1 MASSDKPGFWPAELY
16 SVAVVQFS
24 YNIMVSSYLGGEMAT
39 KVNANRT
46 SAMMI
51 SHVGAILLC
60 SIITFISRRR
70 EKGTTIS
77 RATGAILAV
86 VLPTLVWIAYM
97 GAELSQTETK
107 AVSSGK
113 KPKREGMPL
122 TLFSS
127 IVASLIL
134 FLLMYVMEEF
144 QRSRFQEFLKERK
157 QDGDVVDV
165 KEAKK
170 VLLQNRV
177 YAALLGLFDVLLA
190 AEFSRSAKHYR
201 SRVVYVTFA
210 FILLSLFQYAPVMQ
224 KMQEDKRK
232 RFQLFLSNNFKDLV
246 LGLLCVVL
254 IWKFGLSS
262 SKLILLAKSSSLV
275 LYRYIEQ
282 AKEEEGSEGEVIEER
297 SEKVIEER
305 PEKVIEERSE
315 KVIGE
320 GSRATGPGGLNGIP
334 EEKPEE
340 EKKED

>member
-1 MASSDKPGFWPAELY
+1 MASSDKMGFWPAELY

-39 KVNANRT
+39 KTNANRT

-122 TLFSS
+122 TIFSS
-127 IVASLIL
+127 IVASLLL
-134 FLLMYVMEEF
+134 FFLMYVMEEF
-144 QRSRFQEFLKERK
+144 QHSRFQEFLKERK
-157 QDGDVVDV
+157 QDGDGGDV
-165 KEAKK
+165 KEVKI
-170 VLLQNRV
+170 LLQNRV
-177 YAALLGLFDVLLA
+177 YAALLGLFDILLA
-190 AEFSRSAKHYR
+190 AEFARSAKHYH

-210 FILLSLFQYAPVMQ
+210 FILLGLFQFAPVMQ

-232 RFQLFLSNNFKDLV
+232 RFQFFLANNFKDLV

-262 SKLILLAKSSSLV
+262 SKIILLAKSSSLV

-282 AKEEEGSEGEVIEER
+282 AREEEGSEGEVTEER
-297 SEKVIEER
+297 SER
-305 PEKVIEERSE
+305 VIEERSE

-320 GSRATGPGGLNGIP
+320 GSRAAGPGGLNGIP

>member
-1 MASSDKPGFWPAELY
+1 MASVEKPGFWPAELY

-97 GAELSQTETK
+97 GAELSQSETK

-122 TLFSS
+122 TIFSS
-127 IVASLIL
+127 IVASLLL
-134 FLLMYVMEEF
+134 FFLMYVMEEF
-144 QRSRFQEFLKERK
+144 QQTKFQEYLKERK
-157 QDGDVVDV
+157 QGGDVVPDT
-165 KEAKK
+165 KDMKI
-170 VLLQNRV
+170 LLQNRV
-177 YAALLGLFDVLLA
+177 YAALLGMFDILLA
-190 AEFSRSAKHYR
+190 AEFTRANKHYH
-201 SRVVYVTFA
+201 SRVIYVTFA
-210 FILLSLFQYAPVMQ
+210 FILLSMFQYAPAVQ
-224 KMQEDKRK
+224 KMQQDKRK
-232 RFQLFLSNNFKDLV
+232 KFQLFLGNNFKDLV

-254 IWKFGLSS
+254 VWKFGLSS
-262 SKLILLAKSSSLV
+262 GKIILLAKSFSLV
-275 LYRYIEQ
+275 LYRYVEQ
-282 AKEEEGSEGEVIEER
+282 VREEEGSEGEVIEER
-297 SEKVIEER
+297 SEVVED
-305 PEKVIEERSE
+305 

-320 GSRATGPGGLNGIP
+320 GSRSAGPGGLNGIP

-340 EKKED
+340 NKKED